1 MTLRILFLTDNFPPE
16 VNAPASRTHEHCREW
31 VRAGHQVTV
40 VTTAPNFPTG
50 RVFPGYSNRLYT
62 REELDGIEV
71 VRVWSYVSANEGF
84 LKRTLDYVSFAL
96 MAVLVSVFSRRF
108 DVVVGTSPQFFTA
121 CAAWALGFLRRCP
134 YVFELRDLW
143 PESIRAVGAMK
154 EGLVLD
160 LLEKLELFLY
170 RHAAAVISVTHAFKT
185 DLIRRGVDAD
195 KIHVVTNGADLT
207 RFAPRPRDAALEAQL
222 GLKDRFV
229 VGYVGTHGMA
239 HALGTALDAA
249 AIVEEG
255 TDADRIRFLFLGD
268 GAEKAALKARAADMG
283 LSNVIFVDTVPKSE
297 VARYWSLLD
306 VSLVHL
312 KREPLF
318 ETVIPSKLF
327 ECMAMGIPVLHG
339 VRGESADIVLR
350 DQVGEVFTPED
361 APELA
366 AAASRLAHDKAALEG
381 MAARGVVAARG
392 YDRSALAARMLE
404 ILKSVAR

>member
-1 MTLRILFLTDNFPPE
+1 MRILFLTDNFPPE

-62 REELDGIEV
+62 RDEIDGIEV
-71 VRVWSYVSANEGF
+71 VRVWSYVTANEGF

-121 CAAWALGFLRRCP
+121 CAAWALGFLRRRP

-154 EGLVLD
+154 DGLVLD

-207 RFAPRPRDAALEAQL
+207 RFAPRPRDAVLEAQL

-249 AIVEEG
+249 AILEG
-255 TDADRIRFLFLGD
+255 GPDADRIRFLLLGD

-283 LSNVIFVDTVPKSE
+283 LSNVIFVDIVPKSE

-392 YDRSALAARMLE
+392 YDRSALAVRMLE